1 MLWPLIFSPWAL
13 WTADMPRRKGGRCPH
28 PPGIRVELL
37 KHPNWITL
45 LVLLVALAVIVLVV
59 FLAYRIATRGRRTR
73 YCGKR
78 RGSGYRPYRG

>member
-1 MLWPLIFSPWAL
+1 MGTVDSRYA
-13 WTADMPRRKGGRCPH
+13 ASEGRKVSAPSWN
-28 PPGIRVELL
+28 PVELL

-78 RGSGYRPYRG
+78 RGCLLYTSSSGWDGRH